1 MIRVEYKMLGVASV
15 ALEDMREERYKVAV
29 LTIEDGK
36 VIEEQTLLLPL
47 ASARLL
53 CASMATDDTL
63 PGLLVRSGESPWYT
77 DTYNA
82 ALPGLAQVI
91 ARTARRMTAWTR
103 HASLKYINIRVD
115 MRGGG
120 FILTDYDGNEAA
132 ERILTMLKIPPYNN

>member
-1 MIRVEYKMLGVASV
+1 MNQRVEYKMMGVAPG

-29 LTIEDGK
+29 LTIENGN
-36 VIEEQTLLLPL
+36 VIEEQSLLLPL
-47 ASARLL
+47 AAARLL

-63 PGLLVRSGESPWYT
+63 PSLLVRDSASPWYP

-103 HASLKYINIRVD
+103 HSSLKYINIRVD

-132 ERILTMLKIPPYNN
+132 DKILTMLKIPPYN